1 MNRAIAGKVSDLSD
15 GKLHKVSVEGKE
27 ILVVNVGGSYF
38 AVDDTCTHSGSSLSE
53 GTLDGSTVTCGWH
66 GAQFDCKT
74 GNLEKFPAKINNLQS
89 YKVVVESND
98 VIIEVWLEIKLIP
111 FGEKKVGDEEN
122 KEQLKEAIHAL
133 SEVVANPS
141 TPKMI
146 RKSITDLVTE
156 LLTDEYSK
164 SVRAANAIS
173 VLDDITQDPNMPS
186 YVRVTLWQAVSKLEG
201 IRE

>member
-1 MNRAIAGKVSDLSD
+1 MDN
-15 GKLHKVSVEGKE
+15 
-27 ILVVNVGGSYF
+27 
-38 AVDDTCTHSGSSLSE
+38 
-53 GTLDGSTVTCGWH
+53 
-66 GAQFDCKT
+66 
-74 GNLEKFPAKINNLQS
+74 
-89 YKVVVESND
+89 
-98 VIIEVWLEIKLIP
+98 
-111 FGEKKVGDEEN
+111 EEN
-122 KEQLKEAIHAL
+122 EEQLKGAIQAL
-133 SEVVANPS
+133 NEVVANHS